1 MDKSGIEVLFNTAS
15 TDIKKLQKNINE
27 KKSYNEDDIFGS
39 IDEPDIFSKN
49 QGLPPPDFD
58 FDFGKKGAP
67 NDERENEIRNLFSK
81 IDNMHSGTNDDP
93 IFGKNQSRD
102 HHNRDFGSANSFGP
116 SSAFD
121 DKRSKLDIKTPDW
134 QPNLSYS
141 RDRSDR
147 DNQDN
152 FSWKD
157 PKLREA
163 TIDEYKTQLVGNV
176 MRTVNQENVFDFSN
190 ENEEDKKVMMLEEID
205 ILVEVLKSEDIDISR
220 IRLPDITSTLK
231 EINCTRDRLHL
242 MNNRTRS
249 RIFAEEIIMVGTY
262 LTEKFLDGQH
272 EYFGYRP
279 DVTGWTN
286 TVNIKLRRMRYD
298 TSNLVNKVISHHQLG
313 PMTRILMELVPSLIL
328 YSRSRKN
335 SSKDTLSNKET
346 ISRKEDIN
354 MAHERIRAIDNLKTE
369 T

>member
-1 MDKSGIEVLFNTAS
+1 MDKSGIEVLFNTAP

-27 KKSYNEDDIFGS
+27 KKPYDEDDIFGAL
-39 IDEPDIFSKN
+39 DEPDIFSKN
-49 QGLPPPDFD
+49 PGLPPPDLD
-58 FDFGKKGAP
+58 FDFNKRTANNGG
-67 NDERENEIRNLFSK
+67 DEREKEIRNLFSK
-81 IDNMHSGTNDDP
+81 IDNLHSETPEDP
-93 IFGKNQSRD
+93 IFSKSQNNDDNFSSKY
-102 HHNRDFGSANSFGP
+102 NRDSGINIGA
-116 SSAFD
+116 
-121 DKRSKLDIKTPDW
+121 PDW
-134 QPNLSYS
+134 QPNLSSS
-141 RDRSDR
+141 RNRPSDR
-147 DNQDN
+147 EESDS
-152 FSWKD
+152 FAWKD
-157 PKLREA
+157 PKLRSS

-220 IRLPDITSTLK
+220 IKLPDISSSLK

-262 LTEKFLDGQH
+262 LTEKFLDGKH

-298 TSNLVNKVISHHQLG
+298 TSNLVNKVVSHHQLG

-335 SSKDTLSNKET
+335 NNKDTLSNVGPQN
-346 ISRKEDIN
+346 RVEDLN
-354 MAHERIRAIDNLKTE
+354 RAHERIRAIDNLKTE